1 MLTRVKDNL
10 VFLSWENYESSSH
23 RCWPHAIRVFLEVF
37 TRRQLS
43 KCSHARV
50 YQQSIKSEIQKFWS
64 DKQDGVG
71 GLTERYD
78 GSRLFGGKL
87 QCRKSIEWETFAPVP
102 GLLNVVC
109 QRQMVKIAK
118 AQLMTSS
125 VTKLLTKGLNERE
138 EAFEACLQ
146 QTLFAPQTCGLSQTS
161 PQQLFLTITMIIIL
175 CLKFVQRKSTS
186 KGFQTTIVPFKLS
199 EPLLAGN

>member
-1 MLTRVKDNL
+1 MLTCVKGNL
-10 VFLSWENYESSSH
+10 VVLSWENYESSSH

-37 TRRQLS
+37 TRHQLS

-78 GSRLFGGKL
+78 GSRLFGGKW

-118 AQLMTSS
+118 AQLMTKSVTKMVTSS
-125 VTKLLTKGLNERE
+125 VTKLVTKRLEWVGG
-138 EAFEACLQ
+138 CIWG
-146 QTLFAPQTCGLSQTS
+146 LFAASTVCSSDLRFVSDLATTVIPHHHNDHHPLSEVC
-161 PQQLFLTITMIIIL
+161 IKI
-175 CLKFVQRKSTS
+175 STS
-186 KGFQTTIVPFKLS
+186 KDF
-199 EPLLAGN
+199 